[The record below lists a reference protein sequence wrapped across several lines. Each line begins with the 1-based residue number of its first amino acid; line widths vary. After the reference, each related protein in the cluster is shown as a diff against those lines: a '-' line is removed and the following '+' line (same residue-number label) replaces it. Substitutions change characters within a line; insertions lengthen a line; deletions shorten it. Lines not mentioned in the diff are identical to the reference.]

1 MLFSKEVCATYLE
14 VQLPNDSSV
23 LRNPSYTIMNLDS
36 ERFSQQ
42 LTESLDSIGFF
53 FSGLIVLAQ

>member
-42 LTESLDSIGFF
+42 LTESLDSIGFSF
-53 FSGLIVLAQ
+53 LA